1 LKKVKVLVF
10 GSFILS
16 SLFLMSLTPI
26 VSFARTTTT
35 DSECI
40 NCHTNLK
47 KLIRLSWEIE
57 KIRPKPAE
65 SAETSG
71 EG

>member
-1 LKKVKVLVF
+1 MKKGKTLVF
-10 GSFILS
+10 VSFILL

-26 VSFARTTTT
+26 VSFARAITI

-47 KLIRLSWEIE
+47 KLIRLCWEIE
-57 KIRPKPAE
+57 KTRSKAGN